1 MDWVYLAVAG
11 AFEVIWV
18 IGMKYTEDFTRVL
31 PSIITLTGMIASVF
45 FLHLAEKTIPV
56 GTAYAVWTGIGV
68 VGSVIGGM
76 ILFNESQDVIRLF
89 FLIMVLGG
97 IIGLKIST

>member
-1 MDWVYLAVAG
+1 VDWIYLLIAG
-11 AFEVIWV
+11 AFEVIWAL
-18 IGMKYTEDFTRVL
+18 GMKYTEGFTRLL
-31 PSIITLTGMIASVF
+31 PSIITISGMIASVF

-76 ILFNESQDVIRLF
+76 YLFGESQDLVRLL
-89 FLIMVLGG
+89 FLALILSG